1 MSGGLL
7 VVDWN
12 ERNAHKDE
20 GYALF
25 YSHHNGGI
33 YRCEYLPWG
42 LFEVPINPDNNGS
55 FNLRLP
61 KIPKSLLWQA
71 YSFFGT
77 VYSRYGTESA
87 LQLFWDTDDKS
98 YYWYVPQQWAG
109 ETTVHYERNPQ
120 LEYRHWLIADM
131 HSHGHFRPYFSCV
144 DNADEKGTRLYG
156 VIGNLDTNPQFML
169 RAGSG
174 GFFVEIDV
182 DDIFG
187 EECNADYEELPIN
200 RVVPLL

>member
-1 MSGGLL
+1 M
-7 VVDWN
+7 
-12 ERNAHKDE
+12 
-20 GYALF
+20 
-25 YSHHNGGI
+25 
-33 YRCEYLPWG
+33 
-42 LFEVPINPDNNGS
+42 
-55 FNLRLP
+55 
-61 KIPKSLLWQA
+61 
-71 YSFFGT
+71 
-77 VYSRYGTESA
+77 
-87 LQLFWDTDDKS
+87 
-98 YYWYVPQQWAG
+98 
-109 ETTVHYERNPQ
+109 
-120 LEYRHWLIADM
+120 
-131 HSHGHFRPYFSCV
+131 